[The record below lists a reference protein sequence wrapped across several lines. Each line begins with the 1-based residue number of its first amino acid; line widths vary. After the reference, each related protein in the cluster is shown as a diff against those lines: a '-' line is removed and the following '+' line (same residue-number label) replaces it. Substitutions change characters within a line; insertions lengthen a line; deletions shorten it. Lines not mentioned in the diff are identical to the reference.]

1 MKRKR
6 KRNIL
11 LVEDEEA
18 HARLILRIFS
28 EFKEEFKIS
37 WVKTIKEAKDLLK
50 KNDFS
55 AIIADYYLP
64 NGDGLGLIGE
74 GKKRSIPVIILT
86 SYGSERLAVRAIKTG
101 AADYIPKS
109 IGELYRLPQV
119 VEKAIEAW
127 NTALEK
133 ERIEKAFYLLLESMD
148 CFAYILDRD
157 LRYLYATDK
166 ARERLKIR
174 KDKIIAKKFDE
185 FHSKKDTGIFKKKAK
200 EAFESGE
207 VITYDFYDESRNVF
221 LRRKLIPIGEPP
233 TKKISYLLVVSE
245 DVSLAKQADYRQKK
259 IEKREKELTKK
270 IKEMER
276 LKGGI
281 ISNVSH
287 ELKTPVTIIKSS
299 LELAMKEKNEKE
311 RRKILEIAM
320 KALNRQLNI
329 INKLMRMAEIE
340 TEKFEIHSE
349 PIDLKK
355 LTSSAIEEIYPL
367 AQIKGIEIQKSLR
380 GDLKVKADKEKIYE
394 VLINLLENAVKYN
407 KKNGKIFVKA
417 ESKKDYVEVSV
428 EDTGIG
434 IRPENLNRIF
444 EKFYQER
451 PRSKEARG
459 GAGLGLAIVK
469 EILEAHKGA
478 IWVESEYGKGSK
490 FIFTLPKT

>member
-1 MKRKR
+1 MKRKM

-86 SYGSERLAVRAIKTG
+86 SYGSERLAVRAIKIG

-287 ELKTPVTIIKSS
+287 ELKTP
-299 LELAMKEKNEKE
+299 
-311 RRKILEIAM
+311 
-320 KALNRQLNI
+320 
-329 INKLMRMAEIE
+329 
-340 TEKFEIHSE
+340 
-349 PIDLKK
+349 
-355 LTSSAIEEIYPL
+355 
-367 AQIKGIEIQKSLR
+367 
-380 GDLKVKADKEKIYE
+380 
-394 VLINLLENAVKYN
+394 
-407 KKNGKIFVKA
+407 
-417 ESKKDYVEVSV
+417 
-428 EDTGIG
+428 
-434 IRPENLNRIF
+434 
-444 EKFYQER
+444 
-451 PRSKEARG
+451 
-459 GAGLGLAIVK
+459 
-469 EILEAHKGA
+469 
-478 IWVESEYGKGSK
+478 
-490 FIFTLPKT
+490 